1 MPGETILIVDDDPI
15 CLTLASIALRHAG
28 FAILTAGDGL
38 EALDLLESVEPDLIL
53 SDIQMPHLDGFEF
66 ARHARKIKRLAGIPM
81 IALTA
86 FASPDMEQRIYEA
99 GFTAYLDKPINS
111 AGMVARIRRYL
122 GRSSNSSTAA

>member
-1 MPGETILIVDDDPI
+1 
-15 CLTLASIALRHAG
+15 
-28 FAILTAGDGL
+28 
-38 EALDLLESVEPDLIL
+38 
-53 SDIQMPHLDGFEF
+53 MPHLDGFNLPGS
-66 ARHARKIKRLAGIPM
+66 AKIKRLAGIPM

-111 AGMVARIRRYL
+111 AGLVARIRRYL